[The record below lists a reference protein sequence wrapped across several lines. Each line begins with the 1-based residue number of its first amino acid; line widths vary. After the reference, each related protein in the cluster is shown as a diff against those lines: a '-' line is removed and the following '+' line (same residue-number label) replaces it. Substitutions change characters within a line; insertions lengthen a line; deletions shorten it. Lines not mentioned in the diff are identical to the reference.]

1 MGHEGLTSSRR
12 SQGIREYQQFRKA
25 GQKDDMKLSLLES
38 LSGGTCSY
46 VFIYVL
52 EFEMLP
58 HQPIIGMTQSL
69 HPARVEAQVAG
80 LESRMSIP
88 AALQGLD
95 LDLTLTL
102 RTS

>member
-1 MGHEGLTSSRR
+1 M
-12 SQGIREYQQFRKA
+12 
-25 GQKDDMKLSLLES
+25 
-38 LSGGTCSY
+38 
-46 VFIYVL
+46 FISVL